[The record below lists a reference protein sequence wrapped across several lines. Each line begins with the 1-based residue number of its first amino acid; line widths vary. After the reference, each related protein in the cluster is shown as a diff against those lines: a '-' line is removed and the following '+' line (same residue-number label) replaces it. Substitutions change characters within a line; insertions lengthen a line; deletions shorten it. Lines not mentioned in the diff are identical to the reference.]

1 ALKMG
6 FLSFD
11 ATQVSAN
18 DVDYPIDVVVYEKNS
33 FKAREIR
40 LHKEDMEAI
49 SDDWNEALR
58 KSLEGIDESWMKD
71 LISKK
76 K

>member
-1 ALKMG
+1 MG